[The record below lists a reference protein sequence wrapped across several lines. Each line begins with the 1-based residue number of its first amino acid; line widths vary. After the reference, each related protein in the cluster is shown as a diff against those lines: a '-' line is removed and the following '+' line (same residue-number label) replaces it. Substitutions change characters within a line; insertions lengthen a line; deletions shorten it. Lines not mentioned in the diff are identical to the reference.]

1 MTMSQPPRTRQSP
14 ITRQPTITIA
24 SLQVGRVRSEGDPN
38 DRDLLRRAWTTGF
51 SKEPVVGPV
60 TVTRLGLVGDSVADT
75 RNHGGPDKAILCY
88 AVDHYQSWRA
98 EYPELEM
105 APGGLGENLTLA
117 GGDEST
123 VCIGDRYRVGD
134 CEFEVSQP
142 RQPCWKIARRWGV
155 KTLTKAVAQTGRTG
169 WYLRVL
175 SEGTIAAGEPFERT
189 VRPHPAWPVS
199 RANDVLFGREVDRVA
214 VIELMGL
221 PELARSWKDSIA

>member
-1 MTMSQPPRTRQSP
+1 MTPPTNPCQPTNPS
-14 ITRQPTITIA
+14 QPTITIA

-38 DRDLLRRAWTTGF
+38 DRDLSRRAWTTGF
-51 SKEPVVGPV
+51 YKEPIDGPV
-60 TVTRLGLVGDSVADT
+60 AATRLGLAGDAVADT

-88 AVDHYQSWRA
+88 ALSHYRA
-98 EYPELEM
+98 WHTEYPQLEM
-105 APGGLGENLTLA
+105 GPGGLGENLTLA
-117 GGDEST
+117 GTDEST
-123 VCIGDRYRVGD
+123 VCLGDRFRIGD
-134 CEFEVSQP
+134 CEVEVSQP

-175 SEGTIAAGEPFERT
+175 TEGTITPGQTLQRT
-189 VRPHPAWPVS
+189 AQPHPAWPVS

-221 PELARSWKDSIA
+221 PELAQAWKDAIA